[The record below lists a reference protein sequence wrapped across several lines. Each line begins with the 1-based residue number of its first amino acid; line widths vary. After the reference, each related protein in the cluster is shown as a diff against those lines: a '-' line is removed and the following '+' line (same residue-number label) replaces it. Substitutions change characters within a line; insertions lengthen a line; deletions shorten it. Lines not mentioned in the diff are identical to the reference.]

1 MKLISELYK
10 LQGKTVLLRADLD
23 APNKDG
29 KILDDYRICM
39 TIPTIEYLQKRG
51 AKIIIISKNG
61 HKQNE
66 SLELVAGHLAKLL
79 DKKFVSS
86 DSKVPDYDPSHL
98 IFFKGDITKPENIQ
112 TLKNSK
118 TKDIIV
124 LENIRFY
131 PQETDGDINFAKQLA
146 GLGDIY
152 VNDAFAMMHRNEV
165 SISILPN
172 YMPAYAGLNVEKELR
187 ALNTVLNMKAKPFVV
202 MMGGAKISD
211 KVCAIKN
218 LGKKSDQLLIGGG
231 PANLFYFAK
240 GYEIGKSICEKDQL
254 SLAQDMLRNFK
265 DKIVL
270 PIDVVVADQKFQNI
284 RICQADQVKKNEL
297 IFDIGP
303 KTIMEFSKSI
313 KTAKKLVWSGPVG
326 YFERKEF
333 SHGTMALAIIF
344 ASRCKGQ
351 AYGLVGGGDTHEAM
365 DQAKV
370 TNDIDFVSTAGSAVL
385 DYLGGEQLPGI
396 QALELNR
403 LN

>member
-1 MKLISELYK
+1 MKFISELYK

-23 APNKDG
+23 APNENG

-39 TIPTIEYLQKRG
+39 AIPTIEYLQKRG

-79 DKKFVSS
+79 SKKFVVS
-86 DSKVPDYDPSHL
+86 DSKIPDYDPSHL
-98 IFFKGDITKPENIQ
+98 IFFKGDISKPENIQ
-112 TLKNSK
+112 TLKKSK

-146 GLGDIY
+146 SLGDVY

-165 SISILPN
+165 SIAILPN
-172 YMPAYAGLNVEKELR
+172 YLPAYAGLNVEKELY
-187 ALNTVLNMKAKPFVV
+187 ALNTALNLRAKPFVV

-218 LGKKSDQLLIGGG
+218 LGKKADRLLIGGG
-231 PANLFYFAK
+231 PANLFYLAK
-240 GYEIGKSICEKDQL
+240 GYEIGRSICEKDQL
-254 SLAQDMLRNFK
+254 PLAQDLLRNFK

-270 PIDVVVADQKFQNI
+270 PIDVVVADEKFQNV
-284 RICQADQVKKNEL
+284 RISQADQVKKHEL
-297 IFDIGP
+297 IYDIGP
-303 KTIMEFSKSI
+303 KTIMEFAKHI
-313 KTAKKLVWSGPVG
+313 KTAKKLVWNGPVG
-326 YFERKEF
+326 FFERKEF

-344 ASRCKGQ
+344 ASRCNFHSFVFFGC
-351 AYGLVGGGDTHEAM
+351 
-365 DQAKV
+365 
-370 TNDIDFVSTAGSAVL
+370 FVSL
-385 DYLGGEQLPGI
+385 
-396 QALELNR
+396 
-403 LN
+403 